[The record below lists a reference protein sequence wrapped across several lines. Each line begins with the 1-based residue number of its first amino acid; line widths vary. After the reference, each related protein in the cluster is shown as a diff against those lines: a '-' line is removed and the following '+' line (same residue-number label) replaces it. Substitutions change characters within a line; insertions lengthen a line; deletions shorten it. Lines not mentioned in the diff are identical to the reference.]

1 MRKTLASFLVFLA
14 LAAAFACARTVA
26 TTWGYSSWYLREG
39 FGDMGMFENQRNTC
53 LSQLQVP
60 DTATLAVGSPQETQ
74 FIQCMNASGWCTQMW
89 DCNKPGA

>member
-39 FGDMGMFENQRNTC
+39 FGDMGMFEN
-53 LSQLQVP
+53 
-60 DTATLAVGSPQETQ
+60 
-74 FIQCMNASGWCTQMW
+74 
-89 DCNKPGA
+89 